1 MEGLLEYC
9 LRDRDELVARTKNNY
24 LAALYQRSAEPTGA
38 RQGDMAM
45 QSAKRT
51 TVHSRQS
58 FIGSDGRR
66 ARRSVR
72 VREEL
77 TGRDRSRDNALSAR
91 LENPLCE
98 SQSMRLFGFTRLGL
112 FPPQTVLRVVA
123 FLSFASSKTLVHML
137 RSHPYN
143 NLIPGI

>member
-1 MEGLLEYC
+1 MQNREDVVTITTGTENSFGAGAELWRDC
-9 LRDRDELVARTKNNY
+9 LSTVFGTGTNWSLVHNY
-24 LAALYQRSAEPTGA
+24 LSALYQRSAEPTGA

-66 ARRSVR
+66 ARRSLG

-91 LENPLCE
+91 LENPLLE
-98 SQSMRLFGFTRLGL
+98 SQSMRLFGFT
-112 FPPQTVLRVVA
+112 Q
-123 FLSFASSKTLVHML
+123 
-137 RSHPYN
+137 
-143 NLIPGI
+143 